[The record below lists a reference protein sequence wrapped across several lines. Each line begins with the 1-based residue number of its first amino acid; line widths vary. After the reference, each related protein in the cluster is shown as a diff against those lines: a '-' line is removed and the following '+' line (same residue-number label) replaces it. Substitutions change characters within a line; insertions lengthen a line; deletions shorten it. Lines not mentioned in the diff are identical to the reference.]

1 MFRRI
6 HNKVRAIGEIVNQI
20 IENIQSG
27 ELKRGETL
35 PAERT
40 MAQIMG
46 VSRPVVREALRS
58 LEFLGVIK
66 TVRGGKN
73 YVSENLEDCLV
84 GPLSILFRLSH
95 GSVHQAQQLR
105 SALERKAAFL
115 AAQNCTPLDAAELHL
130 IIAKLD
136 AAQDEKTRG
145 DLDRDLHAKIG
156 KIAGNPL
163 IFSVMDASAQIT
175 ESIISGI
182 RGYMM
187 QKNHSAAEVDDQHRM
202 LVEAI
207 AGHREQEAQQCMEE
221 HMKTIEKY
229 ILEIAKTVDW
239 QE

>member
-1 MFRRI
+1 MFRGV
-6 HNKVRAIGEIVNQI
+6 HNKDRAIDEIVNQI

-27 ELKRGETL
+27 ELKKGETL
-35 PAERT
+35 PAERA
-40 MAQIMG
+40 MAEIMG

-58 LEFLGVIK
+58 LEFLGIIK

-73 YVSENLEDCLV
+73 YISENLEECLV

-95 GSVHQAQQLR
+95 GSVHQTQQLR

-115 AAQNCTPLDAAELHL
+115 AAQNCTEVDAARLRL
-130 IIAKLD
+130 ILAKLD
-136 AAQDEKTRG
+136 AAEDEKTRG
-145 DLDRDLHAKIG
+145 DLDRDLHVAIG

-163 IFSVMDASAQIT
+163 IYSVMDASSQIT

-182 RGYMM
+182 RAYIM

-207 AGHREQEAQQCMEE
+207 TNHREREAEQCMEE
-221 HMKTIEKY
+221 HMQTIEKY
-229 ILEIAKTVDW
+229 IREITKTVEW
-239 QE
+239 QK